1 MFHMQNQ
8 PHFAAL
14 RKNLTDMIKESQI
27 KMGYSGN
34 AFRANYVS
42 ASLNRLLGTS
52 LDDDALEAVLGDF
65 CAQVKDSLGAVSF
78 TRREGGFVLTV
89 PAEGTAYVHT
99 HISDSGVLTELVQL
113 LRHQTA
119 ETSIADVLA
128 VFRRYADRVHCE
140 AVQDDEF
147 QYLLYF
153 EDGVPDDYRY
163 CIQDEMGMLSYHRL
177 TPADYEDLFIS

>member
-1 MFHMQNQ
+1 MQNQ
-8 PHFAAL
+8 TKFAML

-42 ASLNRLLGTS
+42 GSLARLLDA
-52 LDDDALEAVLGDF
+52 LPDDDVLESLLRRFCEEVRDELGEIG
-65 CAQVKDSLGAVSF
+65 VM
-78 TRREGGFVLTV
+78 RREGGFVLTV
-89 PAEGTAYVHT
+89 PPEGTAYIHT
-99 HISDSGVLTELVQL
+99 HVPDSGFLTELAQL
-113 LRHQTA
+113 LKTQTGDTGI
-119 ETSIADVLA
+119 EDVLA
-128 VFRRYADRVHCE
+128 VFRRYSDCVHCE
-140 AVQDDEF
+140 SVQDEDDEF

-177 TPADYEDLFIS
+177 TPADYADLF